1 MTNIKSFN
9 SSKDVEMA
17 SPSVELL
24 RSIYYGLRE
33 AFASYSEQFVLY
45 YLYTL
50 SPIKN
55 HFLQSDLMKMIHGS
69 LSSETKEIYSE
80 ESKQFDDILEETIK
94 WSTCMPNDEAP
105 NDTVIE
111 ESKIIDSEPVIQE
124 EISSEKPPNETQNN
138 SNVTYSAILANTWE
152 DGWDLFELPEFNEDI

>member
-94 WSTCMPNDEAP
+94 
-105 NDTVIE
+105 
-111 ESKIIDSEPVIQE
+111 
-124 EISSEKPPNETQNN
+124 
-138 SNVTYSAILANTWE
+138 
-152 DGWDLFELPEFNEDI
+152 